1 MKQPA
6 PKHKHFHNLAYICRE
21 IAHRDDFLFFSAMDR
36 DATLSAFEASE
47 LWLPDREIWPDSDSG
62 VLPGV
67 PAVVSRV
74 QKGGIFFVVAF
85 FWRSLL
91 PKSARTEK
99 N

>member
-47 LWLPDREIWPDSDSG
+47 LWLPDREIWPDSDSECCLEF
-62 VLPGV
+62 LPLSPECKREVFSSSSLSFGGLCF
-67 PAVVSRV
+67 PNLRE
-74 QKGGIFFVVAF
+74 QK
-85 FWRSLL
+85 
-91 PKSARTEK
+91 K